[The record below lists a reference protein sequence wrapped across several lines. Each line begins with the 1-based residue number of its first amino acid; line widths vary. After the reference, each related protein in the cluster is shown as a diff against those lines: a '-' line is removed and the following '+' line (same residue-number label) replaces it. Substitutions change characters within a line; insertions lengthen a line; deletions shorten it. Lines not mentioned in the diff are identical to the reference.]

1 MFIYCNFVSLNLK
14 TNIYMEQL
22 FLELTEQESINTFG
36 GKIIYMLIYDEDAG
50 SYRPVF
56 VNA

>member
-1 MFIYCNFVSLNLK
+1 
-14 TNIYMEQL
+14 MEQL